1 MGAPRHRLRRFGGW
15 SRGAGWRTRRPD
27 PRHKIR
33 GTRDSGEPSGDLS
46 QHLVA
51 GLVAELIVHVLEP
64 VDIQAGERQRTAVSL
79 RALDL
84 GCQPYVKRA
93 MICEPGQRIGIRL
106 ALKASRGALRLRE
119 HDLEV
124 TDPRLELMLAP
135 TLAIARQSLRT
146 PISKRHP
153 SPGS

>member
-1 MGAPRHRLRRFGGW
+1 VV
-15 SRGAGWRTRRPD
+15 SGAGCELVAPD

-33 GTRDSGEPSGDLS
+33 GARDSGEPSGDLS

-51 GLVAELIVHVLEP
+51 GLVAELIVHILEP

-84 GCQPYVKRA
+84 GCQPHVKRA
-93 MICEPGQRIGIRL
+93 MVCEPGQRIGIRL

-119 HDLEV
+119 R
-124 TDPRLELMLAP
+124 PRG
-135 TLAIARQSLRT
+135 R
-146 PISKRHP
+146 
-153 SPGS
+153 